1 MKKRRYDMILA
12 AVLFFCLSFAPVH
25 VLAAEYQ
32 SREDYYEAVTETGR
46 VYDFANLLDDSFE
59 ENLQKNIEKA
69 VESAKLDIVV
79 LTVDQ
84 MFGDSQQD
92 MADSFY
98 DRGGFG
104 YEEDIRNASGV
115 LLLVDM
121 ENRQLYISTAGI
133 AILYINDAVWDTILD
148 DITEDATD
156 GDYEKLCSEFVEDIV
171 YYGNMAAATEEYKEL
186 QEEWYSGRYQDYS
199 ELYSACSSEM
209 NRIEQLEFDYDEKGI
224 VTKDKKKDFY
234 QLKYRGYRNQTFFT
248 LFRNPLVDV
257 GIGAV
262 VALIAVLLMKNSKNR
277 GAAVEAAVYRTSQN
291 TDLRRKEDRFLR
303 RSTVSR
309 KIESSSGG
317 SKGNTGSSFHSS
329 GGTSHGGGGRGF

>member
-1 MKKRRYDMILA
+1 MKKRKYHIILA
-12 AVLFFCLSFAPVH
+12 VVFLFCMISFLEPVQ
-25 VLAAEYQ
+25 AAAYQ
-32 SREDYYEAVTETGR
+32 SSEDYYEAVTETGR
-46 VYDFANLLDDSFE
+46 VYDFAEILNDSFE
-59 ENLQKNIEKA
+59 EKLQKNIDKA

-79 LTVDQ
+79 LTVDR
-84 MFGDSQQD
+84 MFGESQQGL
-92 MADSFY
+92 AGSFY

-104 YEEDIRNASGV
+104 YEEDIKNASGV

-133 AILYINDAVWDTILD
+133 GILYINDAVWDTILD

-171 YYGNMAAATEEYKEL
+171 YYGNMAAATEDYKKL
-186 QEEWYSGRYQDYS
+186 QKEWYSGRYQDYS

-209 NRIEQLEFDYDEKGI
+209 TRIEQLEFDYDERGI

-234 QLKYRGYRNQTFFT
+234 QLNYKGYRNRTFFT
-248 LFRNPLVDV
+248 LFRNPFIDA

-262 VALIAVLLMKNSKNR
+262 VALIAVFLMKNAKSS
-277 GAAVEAAVYRTSQN
+277 GASVEAAVYRTSRS
-291 TDLRRKEDRFLR
+291 TELRRKEDRFLR
-303 RSTVSR
+303 RSTSSR
-309 KIESSSGG
+309 KIESSGG